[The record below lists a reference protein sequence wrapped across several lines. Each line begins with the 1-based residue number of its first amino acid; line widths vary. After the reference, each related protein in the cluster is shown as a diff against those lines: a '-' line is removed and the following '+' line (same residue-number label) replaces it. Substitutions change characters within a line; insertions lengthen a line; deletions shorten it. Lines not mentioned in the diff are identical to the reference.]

1 MINYNGKI
9 FEGNE
14 PNLLNRGFLYGD
26 CVFETIKVINN
37 KIIFWE
43 DHYLRLMSSLR
54 VIRLEIPLN
63 YTPEFFKL
71 HIENTF
77 SKISSNFSGRI
88 RLSVYRSGGGLYS
101 PNSMLPNFIINVKT
115 DSNNLYEISEAN
127 YKVDLFKDYYMNND
141 LLSNLK
147 TNNKIINVLAGIFAK
162 ENGLDNCILLNHEK
176 NVVEFY
182 NGNLFFVKNNNIK
195 TPPLSSGCLKG
206 IMRKKILSFSKLV
219 PDISII
225 EENFSPFELL
235 SGDEIWMTNTI
246 SGITPIT
253 NYRKKKFSNLL
264 ALRFLE
270 IINNQIKN

>member
-9 FEGNE
+9 IEDIQ

-26 CVFETIKVINN
+26 CVFETIKVIDN

-54 VIRLEIPLN
+54 IIRVEIPID
-63 YTPEFFKL
+63 YTPEFFESQ
-71 HIENTF
+71 IQNTF
-77 SKISSNFSGRI
+77 SKLSSNFSGRI
-88 RLSVYRSGGGLYS
+88 RLSVYRSGGGLYN
-101 PNSMLPNFIINVKT
+101 PNSMLPNFLIHIKS
-115 DSNNLYEISEAN
+115 DINNLFKISEAN

-147 TNNKIINVLAGIFAK
+147 TNNKVINVLAGIFAK
-162 ENGLDNCILLNHEK
+162 ENELDNCILLNHKK

-206 IMRKKILSFSKLV
+206 ILRKKILSFSKLF
-219 PDISII
+219 PDISIT
-225 EENFSPFELL
+225 EEDLSPFELL
-235 SGDEIWMTNTI
+235 SADEIWMTNTI
-246 SGITPIT
+246 SGIVPVT
-253 NYRKKKFSNLL
+253 NYRKKMFSNVL
-264 ALRFLE
+264 ARRFLE
-270 IINNQIKN
+270 TINNHL

>member
-9 FEGNE
+9 IEGIE

-26 CVFETIKVINN
+26 CVFETVKVIDN

-54 VIRLEIPLN
+54 IIRVEIPIN
-63 YTPEFFKL
+63 YTPEFFESQ
-71 HIENTF
+71 IENTF
-77 SKISSNFSGRI
+77 NKLSSNFSGRI

-101 PNSMLPNFIINVKT
+101 PNSMLPNFLIHVKS
-115 DSNNLYEISEAN
+115 DSNNLFKISEVN

-147 TNNKIINVLAGIFAK
+147 TNNKVINVLAGIFAK
-162 ENGLDNCILLNHEK
+162 ENELDNCILLNHKK

-206 IMRKKILSFSKLV
+206 ILRKKILSFSKLF
-219 PDISII
+219 PDISIT
-225 EENFSPFELL
+225 EEDLSPFELL
-235 SGDEIWMTNTI
+235 SADEIWMTNTI
-246 SGITPIT
+246 SGIVPVT
-253 NYRKKKFSNLL
+253 NYRKKMFSNVL
-264 ALRFLE
+264 ARRFLE
-270 IINNQIKN
+270 TINNHL

>member
-9 FEGNE
+9 IEGTE

-26 CVFETIKVINN
+26 CVFETIKVIDN

-54 VIRLEIPLN
+54 IIRVEIPID
-63 YTPEFFKL
+63 YTPEFFESQ
-71 HIENTF
+71 IQNTF
-77 SKISSNFSGRI
+77 SKLSSNFSGRI
-88 RLSVYRSGGGLYS
+88 RLSVYRSGGGLYN
-101 PNSMLPNFIINVKT
+101 PNSMLPNFLIHIKS
-115 DSNNLYEISEAN
+115 DINNLFKISEAN

-147 TNNKIINVLAGIFAK
+147 TNNKVINVLAGIFAK
-162 ENGLDNCILLNHEK
+162 ENELDNCILLNHKK

-206 IMRKKILSFSKLV
+206 ILRKKILSFSKLF
-219 PDISII
+219 PDISIT
-225 EENFSPFELL
+225 EEDLSPFELL
-235 SGDEIWMTNTI
+235 SADEIWMTNTI
-246 SGITPIT
+246 SGIVPIT
-253 NYRKKKFSNLL
+253 NYRKKTFSNVL
-264 ALRFLE
+264 AKRFLE
-270 IINNQIKN
+270 TINNHL

>member
-9 FEGNE
+9 IEGTE

-26 CVFETIKVINN
+26 CVFETIKVIDN

-54 VIRLEIPLN
+54 IIRVEIPIN
-63 YTPEFFKL
+63 YTPEFFESQ
-71 HIENTF
+71 IENTF
-77 SKISSNFSGRI
+77 NKLSSNFSGRI
-88 RLSVYRSGGGLYS
+88 RLSVYRSGGGLYR
-101 PNSMLPNFIINVKT
+101 PNSMLPNFLIHIKS
-115 DSNNLYEISEAN
+115 DINNLFKISEAN

-147 TNNKIINVLAGIFAK
+147 TNNKVINVLAGIFAK
-162 ENGLDNCILLNHEK
+162 ENELDNCILLNHNK

-206 IMRKKILSFSKLV
+206 ILRKKILSFSKLF
-219 PDISII
+219 PDISIT
-225 EENFSPFELL
+225 EEDLSPFELL
-235 SGDEIWMTNTI
+235 SADEIWMTNTI
-246 SGITPIT
+246 SGIVPVT
-253 NYRKKKFSNLL
+253 NYRKKMFSNVL
-264 ALRFLE
+264 ARRFLE
-270 IINNQIKN
+270 TINNHL

>member
-9 FEGNE
+9 IEDVE

-26 CVFETIKVINN
+26 CVFETIKVIDN

-54 VIRLEIPLN
+54 IIRVEIPID
-63 YTPEFFKL
+63 YTPEFFESQ
-71 HIENTF
+71 IQNTF
-77 SKISSNFSGRI
+77 SKLSSNFSGRI
-88 RLSVYRSGGGLYS
+88 RLSVYRSGGGLYN
-101 PNSMLPNFIINVKT
+101 PNSMLPNFLIHIKS
-115 DSNNLYEISEAN
+115 DINNLFKISEAN

-147 TNNKIINVLAGIFAK
+147 TNNKVINVLAGIFAK
-162 ENGLDNCILLNHEK
+162 ENELDNCILLNHKK

-206 IMRKKILSFSKLV
+206 ILRKKILSFSKLF
-219 PDISII
+219 PDVSIT
-225 EENFSPFELL
+225 EEDLSPFELL
-235 SGDEIWMTNTI
+235 SADEIWMTNTI
-246 SGITPIT
+246 SGIVPVT
-253 NYRKKKFSNLL
+253 NYRKKMFSNVL
-264 ALRFLE
+264 ARRFLE
-270 IINNQIKN
+270 TINNHL

>member
-9 FEGNE
+9 IEGTE

-26 CVFETIKVINN
+26 CVFETIKVIDN

-54 VIRLEIPLN
+54 IIRVEIPID
-63 YTPEFFKL
+63 YTPEFFESQ
-71 HIENTF
+71 IQNTF
-77 SKISSNFSGRI
+77 SKLSSNFSGRI
-88 RLSVYRSGGGLYS
+88 RLSVYRSGGGLYN
-101 PNSMLPNFIINVKT
+101 PNSMLPNFLIHIKS
-115 DSNNLYEISEAN
+115 DINNLFKISEAN

-147 TNNKIINVLAGIFAK
+147 TNNKVINVLAGIFAK
-162 ENGLDNCILLNHEK
+162 ENELDNCILLNHKK

-206 IMRKKILSFSKLV
+206 VLRKKILSFSKLF
-219 PDISII
+219 PDISIT
-225 EENFSPFELL
+225 EEDLSPFELL
-235 SGDEIWMTNTI
+235 SADEIWMTNTI
-246 SGITPIT
+246 SGIVPVT
-253 NYRKKKFSNLL
+253 NYRKKMFSNVL
-264 ALRFLE
+264 ARRFLE
-270 IINNQIKN
+270 TINNHL

>member
-9 FEGNE
+9 IEGTQ

-26 CVFETIKVINN
+26 CVFETIKVIDN

-54 VIRLEIPLN
+54 IIRVEIPIN
-63 YTPEFFKL
+63 YTSEFFESQ
-71 HIENTF
+71 IENTF
-77 SKISSNFSGRI
+77 NKLSSNFSGRI

-101 PNSMLPNFIINVKT
+101 PNSMLPNFLIHVKS
-115 DSNNLYEISEAN
+115 DSNNLFKISEAN

-147 TNNKIINVLAGIFAK
+147 TNNKVINVLAGIFAK
-162 ENGLDNCILLNHEK
+162 ENELDNCILLNHKK

-206 IMRKKILSFSKLV
+206 ILRKKILSFSKLF
-219 PDISII
+219 PDISIT
-225 EENFSPFELL
+225 EEDLSPFELL
-235 SGDEIWMTNTI
+235 SADEIWMTNAI
-246 SGITPIT
+246 SGIVPVT
-253 NYRKKKFSNLL
+253 NYRKKMFSNVL
-264 ALRFLE
+264 AKRFLE
-270 IINNQIKN
+270 TINNHL

>member
-9 FEGNE
+9 IEGVE

-26 CVFETIKVINN
+26 CVFETIKVIDN

-54 VIRLEIPLN
+54 IIRVEIPID
-63 YTPEFFKL
+63 YTPEFFESQ
-71 HIENTF
+71 IQNTF
-77 SKISSNFSGRI
+77 SKLSSNFSGRI
-88 RLSVYRSGGGLYS
+88 RLSVYRSGGGLYN
-101 PNSMLPNFIINVKT
+101 PNSMLPNFLIHIKS
-115 DSNNLYEISEAN
+115 DINNLFKISEAN

-147 TNNKIINVLAGIFAK
+147 TNNKVINVLAGIFAK
-162 ENGLDNCILLNHEK
+162 ENELDNCILLNHKK

-206 IMRKKILSFSKLV
+206 ILRKKILSFSKLF
-219 PDISII
+219 PDVSIT
-225 EENFSPFELL
+225 EEDLSPFELL
-235 SGDEIWMTNTI
+235 SADEIWMTNTI
-246 SGITPIT
+246 SGIVPVT
-253 NYRKKKFSNLL
+253 NYRKKMFSNVL
-264 ALRFLE
+264 ARRFLE
-270 IINNQIKN
+270 TINNHL

>member
-9 FEGNE
+9 IEGSE

-26 CVFETIKVINN
+26 CVFETIKVIDN

-54 VIRLEIPLN
+54 IIRVEIPID
-63 YTPEFFKL
+63 YTPEFFESQ
-71 HIENTF
+71 IENTF
-77 SKISSNFSGRI
+77 NKLSSNFSGRI

-101 PNSMLPNFIINVKT
+101 PNSMLPNFLIHIKS
-115 DSNNLYEISEAN
+115 DLNNLFKISETN

-162 ENGLDNCILLNHEK
+162 ENELDNCILLNHKK

-206 IMRKKILSFSKLV
+206 ILRKKILSFSKLF
-219 PDISII
+219 PDISIT
-225 EENFSPFELL
+225 EEDLSPFELL
-235 SGDEIWMTNTI
+235 SADEIWMTNTI
-246 SGITPIT
+246 SGIVPVT
-253 NYRKKKFSNLL
+253 NYRKKMFSNVL
-264 ALRFLE
+264 ARRFLE
-270 IINNQIKN
+270 TINNHL

>member
-9 FEGNE
+9 IEGTE

-26 CVFETIKVINN
+26 CVFETIKVIDN

-54 VIRLEIPLN
+54 IIRVEIPIN
-63 YTPEFFKL
+63 YTPEFFESQIK
-71 HIENTF
+71 NTF
-77 SKISSNFSGRI
+77 SKLSSNFSGRI
-88 RLSVYRSGGGLYS
+88 RLSVYRSGGGLYN
-101 PNSMLPNFIINVKT
+101 PNSMLPNFLIHIKS
-115 DSNNLYEISEAN
+115 DINNLFKISEAN

-147 TNNKIINVLAGIFAK
+147 TNNKVINVLAGIFAK
-162 ENGLDNCILLNHEK
+162 ENELDNCILLNHKK

-206 IMRKKILSFSKLV
+206 ILRKKILSFSKLF
-219 PDISII
+219 PDVSIT
-225 EENFSPFELL
+225 EEDLSPFELL
-235 SGDEIWMTNTI
+235 SADEIWMTNTI
-246 SGITPIT
+246 SGIVPVT
-253 NYRKKKFSNLL
+253 NYRKKMFSNVL
-264 ALRFLE
+264 ARRFLE
-270 IINNQIKN
+270 TINNHL

>member
-9 FEGNE
+9 IEGTE

-26 CVFETIKVINN
+26 CVFETIKVIDN
-37 KIIFWE
+37 KIVFWE

-54 VIRLEIPLN
+54 IIRVEIPIN
-63 YTPEFFKL
+63 YTPEFFESQIK
-71 HIENTF
+71 NTF
-77 SKISSNFSGRI
+77 SKLSSNFSGRI

-101 PNSMLPNFIINVKT
+101 PNSMLPNFLIHIKS
-115 DSNNLYEISEAN
+115 DINNLFKISEAN

-147 TNNKIINVLAGIFAK
+147 TNNKVINVLAGIFAK
-162 ENGLDNCILLNHEK
+162 ENELDNCILLNHNK

-206 IMRKKILSFSKLV
+206 ILRKKILSFSKLF
-219 PDISII
+219 PDISIT
-225 EENFSPFELL
+225 EEDLSPFELL
-235 SGDEIWMTNTI
+235 SADEIWMTNTI
-246 SGITPIT
+246 SGIVPVT
-253 NYRKKKFSNLL
+253 NYRKKMFSNVL
-264 ALRFLE
+264 ARRFLE
-270 IINNQIKN
+270 TINNHL